1 MSREDYTSLPT
12 ERLTTFAA
20 IHCGTINDRA
30 EKMFA
35 LSAALLDRLTPKN
48 GNEPED
54 YVTLSLA
61 SLLFDMLSDA
71 RARYEL
77 SECIETLENRQ

>member
-1 MSREDYTSLPT
+1 
-12 ERLTTFAA
+12 
-20 IHCGTINDRA
+20 
-30 EKMFA
+30 MFA